1 MRYLLAFIVAAAAS
15 PVFAVDFDP
24 KKFPQICVGSLTS
37 KQEQLPFT
45 AIDKKL
51 QIAMQVDEFLKIW
64 FAQNDQSPPNAF
76 VRLTTVN
83 KALEMIER
91 DFNVLQIAQINETCL
106 KWLQEN
112 K

>member
-1 MRYLLAFIVAAAAS
+1 MKRIRLVILACLAS

-45 AIDKKL
+45 AIEKKF

-83 KALEMIER
+83 KAREMIER
-91 DFNVLQIAQINETCL
+91 DFNVLQIAQINETCNLWL
-106 KWLQEN
+106 KEN